1 MPRAHHADAWRYKCP
16 PPPAALLHFG
26 RMGSQIIYVNRL
38 VAPVNC
44 FCAFK
49 PSNQCQPEHMGR
61 TEGEDCQGTAGS
73 QTHCHDPKHCAC
85 TTSTGPGVWCGVS
98 RARRAGGKQ
107 PATRAV
113 QQATGKEQGKSSAGD
128 GQPGCRRRVL
138 QPPGTTF
145 LLLAPRS
152 QQGGHPPAAPR
163 HIPTYHSTDEVAKDH
178 KPILS

>member
-1 MPRAHHADAWRYKCP
+1 MPTSA
-16 PPPAALLHFG
+16 AALLHFG
-26 RMGSQIIYVNRL
+26 RMGSQITYVNRL

-49 PSNQCQPEHMGR
+49 PSNRCQLEHTGR
-61 TEGEDCQGTAGS
+61 TEGEDCQGAAGS
-73 QTHCHDPKHCAC
+73 QTHCHDPKHHAC
-85 TTSTGPGVWCGVS
+85 TTSTGWGVWCGVS
-98 RARRAGGKQ
+98 RARRAGGRQ
-107 PATRAV
+107 PGMRAA
-113 QQATGKEQGKSSAGD
+113 QQATGKEQGKTSAGD

-138 QPPGTTF
+138 LLRLVLQPRGTAF

-163 HIPTYHSTDEVAKDH
+163 HIPTYRSTDEVAEDH